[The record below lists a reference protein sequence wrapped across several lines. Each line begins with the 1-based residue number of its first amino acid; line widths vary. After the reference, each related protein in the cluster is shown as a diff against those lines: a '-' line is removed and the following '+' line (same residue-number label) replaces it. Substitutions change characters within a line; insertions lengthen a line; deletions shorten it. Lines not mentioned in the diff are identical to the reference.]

1 MLRRRLNKMIEIV
14 KMLIAKKSSIKFKDK
29 IVRRKAL
36 KSKLM
41 YFESC
46 NLSFWAFNLLLG
58 CFIGHLQS
66 SLALCNRFNV
76 DRFRFCIG
84 GINIKLGPSGI
95 ASRSLSVWLPLIQK
109 NNFITV
115 IMNKYY
121 NSWYTNSLFSRSAMN
136 KSGGKFEQ
144 LQALFSHW
152 NKSVFTRRNSYP
164 NNSYS
169 NLLPYCTSVYT
180 SFFFFF
186 WHSHSLH

>member
-1 MLRRRLNKMIEIV
+1 M
-14 KMLIAKKSSIKFKDK
+14 
-29 IVRRKAL
+29 
-36 KSKLM
+36 
-41 YFESC
+41 
-46 NLSFWAFNLLLG
+46 
-58 CFIGHLQS
+58 
-66 SLALCNRFNV
+66 
-76 DRFRFCIG
+76 FRFCIG

-144 LQALFSHW
+144 LQALCSHW

-186 WHSHSLH
+186 GIPTHYIRYFQIFCIQCFTHIMLISSKWLSINYCIYPTCSQRVLLFVFAWCSYASWILMVQR